1 MKNLL
6 FLFVVGCGVAS
17 LTSCDEPEQVV
28 ISEGPIDLD
37 SLIQAHPDSAALLIE
52 RGNNLFKLYELD
64 LAMNDAA
71 KAFRLDSNNLDARL
85 LYAEVLNNRELR
97 SVEDVDIAQRHYKEV
112 IRKQPKNLKALV
124 GLAATYGFQQDFEKS
139 FQYINE
145 ALRINPKYRD
155 AYVLKG
161 TLYRQLG
168 NMDLAKSSYETAI
181 QQDPE
186 FFEAYFFLGQI
197 YQSEN
202 NPLCIEY
209 FTTAL
214 DLRPHVLE
222 VKYQLAYS
230 NEVHNRLDEAAQLYR
245 EMASDTIE
253 FYVARGL
260 FHQGYIKHVYINNID
275 SAMYYYKSALQS
287 EPRYVEAWYNLGLCY
302 DLQGDK
308 TNALKS
314 FGKAL
319 TYNPDYEPARR
330 ESDRI
335 R

>member
-1 MKNLL
+1 M
-6 FLFVVGCGVAS
+6 
-17 LTSCDEPEQVV
+17 E
-28 ISEGPIDLD
+28 
-37 SLIQAHPDSAALLIE
+37 
-52 RGNNLFKLYELD
+52 
-64 LAMNDAA
+64 
-71 KAFRLDSNNLDARL
+71 ARL

-97 SVEDVDIAQRHYKEV
+97 TVEDVSIAQRHYFKIV
-112 IRKQPKNLKALV
+112 NLQPKNLRALV
-124 GLAATYGFQQDFEKS
+124 GLAATYRFQQDFEKS

-145 ALRINPKYRD
+145 ALRINPRYRD

-161 TLYRQLG
+161 SLYLELG
-168 NMDLAKSSYETAI
+168 NVDFAKSSYETAI

-186 FFEAYFFLGQI
+186 FFEAYFLLGQI
-197 YQSEN
+197 YQSEKDS
-202 NPLCIEY
+202 LCIEY

-214 DLRPHVLE
+214 ELRPHVLE

-230 NEVHNRLDEAAQLYR
+230 NETHKRFDAAAQLYR
-245 EMASDTIE
+245 EMAEDTIE

-260 FHQGYIKHVYINNID
+260 FHQGFIKHVHLNDID
-275 SAMYYYKSALQS
+275 SAMYYYKSALQT
-287 EPRYVEAWYNLGLCY
+287 EPRYIEAWYNLGLCY
-302 DLQGDK
+302 DVKGDK

-319 TYNPDYEPARR
+319 LYDPDYEPARK